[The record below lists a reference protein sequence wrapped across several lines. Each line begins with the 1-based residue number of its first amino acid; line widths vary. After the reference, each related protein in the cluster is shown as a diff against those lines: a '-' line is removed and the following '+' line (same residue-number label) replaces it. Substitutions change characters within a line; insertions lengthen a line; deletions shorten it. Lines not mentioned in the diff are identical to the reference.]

1 MARPTL
7 NPDDRRKQ
15 IAVRFGPDERIRL
28 EELANEASKAGGKEV
43 SVGKL
48 VETRIAAML
57 SADAKTFELL
67 AEIAAEIAEIESLG
81 GGAAWHDDLTLWGS
95 VAEMLSRGPID
106 SRRPEIVA
114 FDGAYQFA
122 QREKAQAIMKKQ
134 AVIDRLAV
142 LGISASIEPAGQR
155 RGKGGLFGGLLSH
168 YIDRRANEQELIDGI
183 ADNDTRSRA
192 QALHDELRQLDKVE
206 ADEDGEMTDA
216 AKIYRDMEEVGRG
229 QYRRQRLAKLIA
241 MAASYSG
248 RLPTKAG

>member
-7 NPDDRRKQ
+7 NPEDRRKQ
-15 IAVRFGPDERIRL
+15 IAVRFGPDERARL
-28 EELANEASKAGGKEV
+28 EELAEAEGT

-48 VETRIAAML
+48 VEARCAAML
-57 SADAKTFELL
+57 SADKTTFDLL

-81 GGAAWHDDLTLWGS
+81 GGAAWHTDLTLWGS
-95 VAEMLSRGPID
+95 VAEMLARGPID

-114 FDGAYQFA
+114 FDGDYQFA

-155 RGKGGLFGGLLSH
+155 RGKGGLFGGLLSQ

-192 QALHDELRQLDKVE
+192 QALHDELRQLDRVE
-206 ADEDGEMTDA
+206 ADEDGEMTDV

-229 QYRRQRLAKLIA
+229 QYRRQRLAKLVA
-241 MAASYSG
+241 MAASFNG